1 MRRRKNGRSPLN
13 AVRRGRRRWKGE
25 CDLGAQASAGIT
37 SDHTTMRKGEATD
50 LVGHVGLKR
59 KIYTREG

>member
-1 MRRRKNGRSPLN
+1 M
-13 AVRRGRRRWKGE
+13 
-25 CDLGAQASAGIT
+25 GAQASTGIT

-50 LVGHVGLKR
+50 LVGHVGPER

>member
-1 MRRRKNGRSPLN
+1 M
-13 AVRRGRRRWKGE
+13 
-25 CDLGAQASAGIT
+25 GAQASTGIT

-50 LVGHVGLKR
+50 LVGHVGLER